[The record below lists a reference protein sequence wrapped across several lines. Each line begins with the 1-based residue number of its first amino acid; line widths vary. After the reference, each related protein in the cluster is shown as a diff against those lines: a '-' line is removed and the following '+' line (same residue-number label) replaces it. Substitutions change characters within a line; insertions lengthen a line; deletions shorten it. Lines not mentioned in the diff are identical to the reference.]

1 PARADG
7 RQHRLRLRR
16 QRRRRGALAPAQ
28 RRPDARRRPARRHV
42 GRPLRRAPAAAH
54 RLRRRGRELLLVRA
68 VPRRSMAA
76 VRRQRVPRAR
86 TGTVSLV
93 DGEPRGALGA
103 AGPDRDRDGDQH
115 DRALDWRSSRRAARG
130 GHPHR
135 LDDHSGLSGRGRL
148 LDGLRGQRRRGA
160 RRMARGGGRSPPGAR
175 RAPRGGRV
183 MTAPGRKKVLVA
195 GASGLIGHAAVNEF
209 ARRGDWDV
217 VGVSR
222 RTPGDVD
229 GATLLSVDLMDPGA
243 CRRVFGAMSDVT
255 HLVYAALYEQ
265 PGRLLEGW
273 LEREQME
280 RNDAMLR
287 NLFEPLAA
295 AAANLEHISV
305 LQGLKAYGTHAGF
318 LPPPIPAVERSPRVE
333 HENFYWLQE
342 DYLRG
347 KQATERFS
355 LTIWRPHIVFG
366 ADVGNNM
373 NPMAALGAYAVLL
386 REEGRPLD
394 FPWGE
399 PTVFQAVDV
408 ELFAR
413 ALVWAATS
421 SASHNETFNFANG
434 DVFTIREVWPAV
446 ADAMGMEVGE
456 DR

>member
-1 PARADG
+1 
-7 RQHRLRLRR
+7 
-16 QRRRRGALAPAQ
+16 
-28 RRPDARRRPARRHV
+28 
-42 GRPLRRAPAAAH
+42 
-54 RLRRRGRELLLVRA
+54 
-68 VPRRSMAA
+68 
-76 VRRQRVPRAR
+76 
-86 TGTVSLV
+86 
-93 DGEPRGALGA
+93 
-103 AGPDRDRDGDQH
+103 
-115 DRALDWRSSRRAARG
+115 
-130 GHPHR
+130 
-135 LDDHSGLSGRGRL
+135 
-148 LDGLRGQRRRGA
+148 
-160 RRMARGGGRSPPGAR
+160 
-175 RAPRGGRV
+175 

-456 DR
+456 DRPASLAAWLPAQRETWAALVDRHGLRAPRNLDAFLGQSAMYCDGLFGQPYGWPLLMSTIKLRQAGFAECVDTELMFRRLLAKMQDDRLLPPVDSTRGALAG